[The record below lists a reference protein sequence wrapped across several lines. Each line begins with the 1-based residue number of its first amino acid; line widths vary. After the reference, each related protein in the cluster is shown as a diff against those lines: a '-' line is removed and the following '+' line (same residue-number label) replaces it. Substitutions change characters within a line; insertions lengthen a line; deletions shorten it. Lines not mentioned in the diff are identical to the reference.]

1 MFPFPSALRQ
11 REPRYRSPGD
21 SASTKTI
28 IALYAKRTELTDGVE
43 KGLVIFGE
51 QRFRLLEAFSGGG
64 LP

>member
-28 IALYAKRTELTDGVE
+28 IALYAKRTEMTDGVE
-43 KGLVIFGE
+43 KGLVIFDE
-51 QRFRLLEAFSGGG
+51 Q
-64 LP
+64 